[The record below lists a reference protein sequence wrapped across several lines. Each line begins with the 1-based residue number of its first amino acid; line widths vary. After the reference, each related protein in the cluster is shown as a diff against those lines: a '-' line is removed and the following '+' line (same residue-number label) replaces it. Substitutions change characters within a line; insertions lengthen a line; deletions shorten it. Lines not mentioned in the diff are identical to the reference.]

1 MMEEKV
7 IVKRPPKSPG
17 LAGVLAF
24 FFPGVGALYNGQ
36 VSRFF
41 LYVFTLA
48 SLVTMLARD
57 IGLDVFIALM
67 LGAFYVFQIYD
78 AAHSARL
85 INLRSMN
92 QEADADIDELEQIP
106 AVVKAGSVFWGIVLI
121 SLGVVLLLANF
132 ELVNYATLWD
142 LLPVAVVIIGV
153 KLIIDYIR
161 GGQDRKGEE

>member
-36 VSRFF
+36 VGRFF

-48 SLVTMLARD
+48 SLITMLARD

-85 INLRSMN
+85 IS
-92 QEADADIDELEQIP
+92 
-106 AVVKAGSVFWGIVLI
+106 
-121 SLGVVLLLANF
+121 
-132 ELVNYATLWD
+132 
-142 LLPVAVVIIGV
+142 
-153 KLIIDYIR
+153 
-161 GGQDRKGEE
+161 

>member
-7 IVKRPPKSPG
+7 VLKRPPKSPG

-36 VSRFF
+36 IGRFF

-48 SLVTMLARD
+48 SLITMLARE

-85 INLRSMN
+85 INLRAQN
-92 QEADADIDELEQIP
+92 LEEEAGIDELEQIP
-106 AVVKAGSVFWGIVLI
+106 AAVKAGSVFWGIVLI

-142 LLPVAVVIIGV
+142 LLPVAIVIIGI
-153 KLIIDYIR
+153 KLIIDYVR

>member
-1 MMEEKV
+1 MMEEKI

-36 VSRFF
+36 VGRFF

-48 SLVTMLARD
+48 SLITMLARN

-85 INLRSMN
+85 INLRAMN
-92 QEADADIDELEQIP
+92 QEPDADIDELEQIP
-106 AVVKAGSVFWGIVLI
+106 AAVKAGSVFWGIVLI
-121 SLGVVLLLANF
+121 SLGIVLLLANF
-132 ELVNYATLWD
+132 ELIYYTTLWD
-142 LLPVAVVIIGV
+142 LLPVAVVIVGV
-153 KLIIDYIR
+153 KLVIDYVR
-161 GGQDRKGEE
+161 GGPNRKGEE

>member
-1 MMEEKV
+1 MEEKI

-36 VSRFF
+36 VARFF

-48 SLVTMLARD
+48 SLITMLARD
-57 IGLDVFIALM
+57 MGMDVFLALL

-85 INLRSMN
+85 INKRILN
-92 QEADADIDELEQIP
+92 QEEGEGFDELEQIP
-106 AVVKAGSVFWGIVLI
+106 AAVKSGSVFWGIVLI
-121 SLGVVLLLANF
+121 ALGIVLLLANF
-132 ELVNYATLWD
+132 EVIAYATLWD
-142 LLPVAVVIIGV
+142 LLPFIVVIIGI
-153 KLIIDYIR
+153 KLIFDYVR
-161 GGQDRKGEE
+161 GEQDKKGEQ

>member
-36 VSRFF
+36 VGRFF

-48 SLVTMLARD
+48 SLITMLARD

-85 INLRSMN
+85 INLRAMN
-92 QEADADIDELEQIP
+92 QEEDAGIDELEQIP
-106 AVVKAGSVFWGIVLI
+106 AAVKADRGPLRVARPSASSAVSAGTPKT
-121 SLGVVLLLANF
+121 A
-132 ELVNYATLWD
+132 AT
-142 LLPVAVVIIGV
+142 
-153 KLIIDYIR
+153 KR
-161 GGQDRKGEE
+161 

>member
-1 MMEEKV
+1 MEEKV

-36 VSRFF
+36 IGRFF

-48 SLVTMLARD
+48 SLITMLARD

-67 LGAFYVFQIYD
+67 LSAFYFFQIYD
-78 AAHSARL
+78 AVQSARL
-85 INLRSMN
+85 INQRALN
-92 QEADADIDELEQIP
+92 QEPSEGLDELEEIP

-132 ELVNYATLWD
+132 ELVDYATLWD
-142 LLPVAVVIIGV
+142 LLPVAVVLIGV
-153 KLIIDYIR
+153 KLIIDYAR
-161 GGQDRKGEE
+161 GGQDRKGGE